1 MLGAGGVLNAHRG
14 WWGAKNGK
22 LRQRLHEAQSEGGN
36 VALMSHFAFFFFTS
50 IVYYYIFLWGKR
62 KAGQILWKLERDSAV
77 TLAILP
83 KQ

>member
-36 VALMSHFAFFFFTS
+36 VALMSHFAFFFFLPALS
-50 IVYYYIFLWGKR
+50 IITYFSGGKEKQAR
-62 KAGQILWKLERDSAV
+62 FFGSLNV
-77 TLAILP
+77 ILP
-83 KQ
+83 